1 MFDYR
6 HYVPIL
12 RQKAAEM
19 EALRFL
25 TPESKR
31 RMTPLIEL
39 PPTLLEM
46 KRRKGLNDTGL
57 FLETAKQIAGN
68 WGQFP
73 FFADL
78 FLIEALFK
86 TPKGKHPLWLLS
98 ESART
103 LRLSLIPVTGLNRPA
118 NHQEAVAQVI
128 ATDRRGACIR
138 LSEIDLRNP
147 ALEKALRRLISLFK
161 LQPKQVDILIDFGLI
176 GVEGMKLSEICYRMP
191 LLSSWRTL
199 TVACGSFPRD
209 LRDFEK
215 NLQHEL
221 PRRDWQ
227 YWFDQIKNGPVLPRR
242 PSFGDYTIQ
251 HPIYYEPIEGG
262 NPSASI
268 RYTADNYWIIMRG
281 EGLRNEGGP
290 GFAQYWANASLL
302 SGRAEFRGPDFSNGD
317 EYIYNIGRQNKL
329 TGTPRTWLRAGINHH
344 ITFVMWQIASAF
356 GSSTDGGPGNG
367 SGPGLLPPQASR
379 KSSPGASGARLQPYQ
394 VPLIK

>member
-12 RQKAAEM
+12 RHKAAEM

-25 TPESKR
+25 APEDKR
-31 RMTPLIEL
+31 RMTPLMEL
-39 PPTLLEM
+39 PPTLLEV
-46 KRRKGLNDTGL
+46 KRRKGLINRDL
-57 FLETAKQIAGN
+57 FMETAKQIAAN
-68 WGQFP
+68 WGHYP
-73 FFADL
+73 FFVDF
-78 FLIEALFK
+78 FLIDALFK
-86 TPKGKHPLWLLS
+86 STKGKHPLWLLS

-103 LRLSLIPVTGLNRPA
+103 LRLSLIPVTGLGRPPTY
-118 NHQEAVAQVI
+118 QEAIAQVV
-128 ATDRRGACIR
+128 ATDRRGVCIR

-147 ALEKALRRLISLFK
+147 SLEKVLRGLISQFK

-176 GVEGMKLSEICYRMP
+176 GAQSMNLSEICYRMP
-191 LLSSWRTL
+191 LLSSWRTF
-199 TVACGSFPRD
+199 TVACGSFPKD
-209 LRDFEK
+209 LSDFEK

-221 PRRDWQ
+221 PRRDWL
-227 YWFDQIKNGPVLPRR
+227 YWFDQIKSGPVLPRR

-251 HPIYYEPIEGG
+251 HPIYSEPIKGG

-268 RYTADNYWIIMRG
+268 RYTAENYWVIMRG

-302 SGRAEFRGPDFSNGD
+302 SGRAEFKGQGFSKGD
-317 EYIYNIGRQNKL
+317 EYIYKIGQQTKK
-329 TGTPRTWLRAGINHH
+329 TGNPQKWLLAGINHH
-344 ITFVMWQIASAF
+344 LTFVPWQIANAF
-356 GSSTDGGPGNG
+356 GSSTDGGSGNG

>member
-1 MFDYR
+1 
-6 HYVPIL
+6 
-12 RQKAAEM
+12 M

-25 TPESKR
+25 APAGKR
-31 RMTPLIEL
+31 QMTPLIEL
-39 PPTLLEM
+39 PTTLLEM
-46 KRRKGLNDTGL
+46 KRRKGLINRDL
-57 FLETAKQIAGN
+57 FMETAKQIAGN

-73 FFADL
+73 FFVDF

-103 LRLSLIPVTGLNRPA
+103 LRLSLIPVTGVSRSVNY
-118 NHQEAVAQVI
+118 QEAVTQVVT
-128 ATDRRGACIR
+128 TDRRGVCIR

-147 ALEKALRRLISLFK
+147 MLEKGLRRLISQFK
-161 LQPKQVDILIDFGLI
+161 LQPKQVDILIDFGII

-191 LLSSWRTL
+191 LLSSWRTF
-199 TVACGSFPRD
+199 TVACGSFPKD
-209 LRDFEK
+209 LSDFEK

-221 PRRDWQ
+221 PRRDWL
-227 YWFDQIKNGPVLPRR
+227 YWFDQMKNGPVLPRR

-251 HPIYYEPIEGG
+251 HPIYSEPIEGG

-268 RYTADNYWIIMRG
+268 RYTADNYWVIMRG

-302 SGRAEFRGPDFSNGD
+302 SGRKEFSGPSFSNGD
-317 EYIYNIGRQNKL
+317 EYIYNIGRQTKL

-344 ITFVMWQIASAF
+344 ITFVMWQIANAF
-356 GSSTDGGPGNG
+356 GSSTDGVPGNG
-367 SGPGLLPPQASR
+367 SGLDLLPPQASR
-379 KSSPGASGARLQPYQ
+379 KSSREASGARLQPYQ